1 MCSQQKSTIVASPL
15 GSKQKL
21 FKCYRVKVVSC
32 AFWQQTSKLMRKNT
46 GDMSGNMCRD
56 SSASVAQTVRV
67 ILENQAEAANQTGSD
82 VSNLTKSASCL
93 SAFSCMESISS
104 LASVQCWLSSSDV
117 WLHWRKFFFS
127 TWCIHEG
134 IFYIFLYPSSHFF
147 IPVIPFRLL
156 HSPLQEKYCDTT
168 RGFLLVLARMQ
179 WSDKIIQNP
188 SNSHKVTCKV
198 TCTILIQTIQ
208 RSSIIKVAC
217 CLAAFMDILLSWG
230 SVRGL
235 VSKIL

>member
-21 FKCYRVKVVSC
+21 FKCYTVKVVSC

-46 GDMSGNMCRD
+46 GDVSGNMCRD
-56 SSASVAQTVRV
+56 SSASVAQTVRCHTWKSSRSCKS
-67 ILENQAEAANQTGSD
+67 NRQRRQQSD
-82 VSNLTKSASCL
+82 KSASCL

-134 IFYIFLYPSSHFF
+134 IFYIFLYPSY
-147 IPVIPFRLL
+147 PVIPFL
-156 HSPLQEKYCDTT
+156 HT
-168 RGFLLVLARMQ
+168 RHP
-179 WSDKIIQNP
+179 I
-188 SNSHKVTCKV
+188 
-198 TCTILIQTIQ
+198 
-208 RSSIIKVAC
+208 SS
-217 CLAAFMDILLSWG
+217 S
-230 SVRGL
+230 S
-235 VSKIL
+235 